1 MTPPGSDPLEGKVT
15 TDTGTPIESDVLA
28 IDAVEVIAERI
39 AVGLSKALPGVD
51 TYIVHRDEDARASTL
66 IDLFS
71 AQVAQFAAAY
81 HAAQAAAN
89 AAAAP
94 GGLAGIAP
102 DGALSGFGVPVATA
116 AVKTVIDLIAL
127 FRTDVDVKHHEFT
140 VDKTVLVSKVA
151 SHLADN
157 TKLYFRQL
165 HPITSPSSAAKVL
178 ESLETLRLARDA
190 AREAVRAVIDPE
202 KRAAIEASVSAIASQ
217 HTAFE
222 QALTTAVPPAAAPLI
237 GIIEATAL
245 TEKLAAG
252 ARLLRLE
259 VQHARGSTR
268 SERSLWRSTLS
279 YGGGAIVT
287 VIVIAP
293 DGTVELADTLTA
305 MTGYRE
311 LPTGV
316 LYDAATMLRHGATLA
331 AKQLRRLA
339 PGAPQ

>member
-1 MTPPGSDPLEGKVT
+1 MTPPSSDPLEGKVT

-39 AVGLSKALPGVD
+39 AVGLRKALPGVD
-51 TYIVHRDEDARASTL
+51 TYIVHRDEDARAATL
-66 IDLFS
+66 VDLFS

-81 HAAQAAAN
+81 RTALEAAN
-89 AAAAP
+89 AAAP
-94 GGLAGIAP
+94 GGQAGFAP
-102 DGALSGFGVPVATA
+102 DGAQSGFGVPVATIA
-116 AVKTVIDLIAL
+116 LKTVIDLIAL
-127 FRTDVDVKHHEFT
+127 FRTDVDVKHHELT
-140 VDKTVLVSKVA
+140 LDKTVLVSKVA

-165 HPITSPSSAAKVL
+165 HPITSSSSATKVL

-190 AREAVRAVIDPE
+190 TREAVRAVVDPE
-202 KRAAIEASVSAIASQ
+202 RRAAIETSVSAIASQ

-222 QALTTAVPPAAAPLI
+222 QALTTAVPPAPAPLV

-245 TEKLAAG
+245 AEKLAAG

-268 SERSLWRSTLS
+268 SERSLWRSALS

-287 VIVIAP
+287 VIVLAP

-339 PGAPQ
+339 SGAPQ